1 MGSGHFPEEGYR
13 KSAYIR
19 QIKVVTDRSQ
29 DYVDPEDDDLKMYI
43 DKPYCYNGRQ
53 TENGDIV
60 DCIDIYK
67 QLAFESYNSGS
78 SKFIILVA
86 ADFMPTRLIYT
97 KLAPVCLLASSYPFP
112 FTRFVQQG
120 IGGSCLK
127 TNTLATGKN
136 QIFISLKQGAS
147 CFSWGGEVYSQPTYL
162 SPAMGS
168 GHFPKEGYEKSV
180 YITQIKVVINESA
193 GYGDPPVDP
202 RRLKISAAKPYC
214 YNVI

>member
-53 TENGDIV
+53 DL
-60 DCIDIYK
+60 Y
-67 QLAFESYNSGS
+67 
-78 SKFIILVA
+78 
-86 ADFMPTRLIYT
+86 
-97 KLAPVCLLASSYPFP
+97 KLAPVCLQASSYPFP
-112 FTRFVQQG
+112 LIRIGQQG

-162 SPAMGS
+162 SPPMGS
-168 GHFPKEGYEKSV
+168 GHFPKEGYEKAV